1 MLSLNITAYFFLIEE
16 MPKETLD
23 LVFQEMLSV
32 PRCVTLRG
40 YWKGGT
46 LATSS
51 DLLSLQP
58 FSEQNCVP
66 TCKHTKTKQS
76 VLQQNYASSLSYNIH
91 FLEVLSAY
99 IMQLNVASRATRPF

>member
-66 TCKHTKTKQS
+66 TCKHTKTKVSTAAELCKQLI
-76 VLQQNYASSLSYNIH
+76 LQHSFSRSFKRLHYATKC
-91 FLEVLSAY
+91 
-99 IMQLNVASRATRPF
+99 R